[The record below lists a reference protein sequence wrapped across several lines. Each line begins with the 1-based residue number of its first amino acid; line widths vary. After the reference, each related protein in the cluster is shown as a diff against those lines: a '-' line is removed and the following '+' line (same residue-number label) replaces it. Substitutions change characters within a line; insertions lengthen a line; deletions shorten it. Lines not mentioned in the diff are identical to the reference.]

1 MKPKAI
7 LSLSAIVA
15 TAIAAGLLFKNAH
28 NPGLKYVFACKG
40 NANTLITSFPL
51 EVRIKD
57 DQFTWSWDLSGVE
70 KYTYGFMQIPIATK
84 TYRLNTRHADG
95 TLVKRIDQNTISI
108 NHFHVKATFFLD
120 TCTLEYPAEID
131 SIQLLIKLLS
141 DQHPTE
147 NKIHASQAK
156 ALAHYFV
163 CLNNT

>member
-57 DQFTWSWDLSGVE
+57 D
-70 KYTYGFMQIPIATK
+70 
-84 TYRLNTRHADG
+84 
-95 TLVKRIDQNTISI
+95 
-108 NHFHVKATFFLD
+108 
-120 TCTLEYPAEID
+120 
-131 SIQLLIKLLS
+131 
-141 DQHPTE
+141 
-147 NKIHASQAK
+147 
-156 ALAHYFV
+156 
-163 CLNNT
+163 